1 MARKPRDYK
10 AEEARRNFL
19 AQQRGFTTRAQQR
32 GKIER
37 GEIAAIQP
45 KRVRSPKVK
54 AAQAKFISGPLN
66 VVRKDAPS
74 YEEAYAQLVSGKS
87 KEQLCIDWSRDWAQT
102 TVSLF
107 DVTDTSKK
115 GKRGTDWN
123 QKSNKTLKRKQA
135 WIAKNGYQAYVDAY
149 YDAFVAGDDAYAH
162 MRYTGGSDALDLWF
176 VEITGYLDAEEYE
189 QKYGTVKA

>member
-10 AEEARRNFL
+10 AEERRRNEL
-19 AQQRGFTTRAQQR
+19 AQQRGFKTRASQR

-66 VVRKDAPS
+66 LRKDAPS
-74 YEEAYAQLVSGKS
+74 FEQAYAELVAGKS
-87 KEQLCIDWSRDWAQT
+87 KEQLCIDWSRDHAHT

-107 DVTDTSKK
+107 DVTETSKK
-115 GKRGTDWN
+115 GVRGAPWN
-123 QKSNKTLKRKQA
+123 QASNKTLKRKQA
-135 WIAKNGYQAYVDAY
+135 WIAKHGYAAYVDAY
-149 YDAFVAGDDAYAH
+149 YDAFVAGDDAYVYKRH
-162 MRYTGGSDALDLWF
+162 DGGSDALDLWF
-176 VEITGYLDAEEYE
+176 IEITGYLDAEEYE
-189 QKYGTVKA
+189 KKYGSVKA